1 MLSFLEDYHSRRTI
15 FSFSYARRR
24 NCIMTISKINGSKEI
39 IIELAFA
46 QGWVESLAEVQED
59 QMSLPYNM

>member
-1 MLSFLEDYHSRRTI
+1 
-15 FSFSYARRR
+15 
-24 NCIMTISKINGSKEI
+24 MTISKINGSKEI

-46 QGWVESLAEVQED
+46 QGWVKSLAEVQED